1 MSRNPRQKP
10 GRGAKAA
17 GRRDPLASLRQ
28 TDMLISR
35 PLLPAEILAHIA
47 DFLAIPDLMRLARV
61 SRRMCEMVYDD
72 TRWVRR
78 LRMMGAWDEEEA
90 RTKGR
95 LSAAGQVH
103 ADRRL
108 STIDRKTVNGKGRPG
123 STAAGSHLLF
133 DPDPDSPASPRKL
146 GIQRA
151 YDAKSVIANHK
162 DDGFDAVEI
171 ATNHK
176 DDGFDTVEIAAPG
189 VPQTQTAGSD
199 DSKAALLALRRVR
212 SIRGQA
218 RQEYGKLYSAVGPFY
233 VDTLRQQ
240 DPRKGLVFK
249 TYETRAEQAQMLVQV
264 RVLAQ
269 SDSSPGSDG
278 REKRIKEAIEL
289 LDTAALLDFRQG
301 YEYGDIA
308 GRMRE
313 SAHVM
318 HILNGGTSAVN
329 LFLQD
334 NKMIANK
341 ASLGS
346 ATDCVDYS
354 QGWSQLS
361 LERVQAYFD
370 RLAVAFAE
378 EAGVVRA
385 VFDRPDQVLI
395 QLLERTSEEVLAPFL
410 AALFDDAQAR
420 AGTLYLKIISGTFA
434 ATRHFIVDN
443 CLDPDSDELLVQRA
457 NAVVGRIYEPHLE
470 GYLAQEL
477 ETFRLKAEREIE
489 QWNRALAEQVASTES
504 YLMANVNRSADKKDF
519 LSSFKQVV
527 MAPVNLL
534 QGFSGSSMSSKPV
547 VHKTIT
553 NGFDTRSSTPSQRA
567 EAPTSELAAK
577 AALMNARLETIRSLF
592 SIEVA
597 LNLVHSAKASIE
609 RIAQF
614 IALGGHIGE
623 SAKSECRAI
632 FSLLVDTVG
641 TRHVKAGFDT
651 AIERLES
658 YKARDA
664 ATTNT
669 NGNGGGGG
677 GSDQAQVAPL
687 TTFLELIN
695 VGDLIQ
701 QMLALFFE
709 SELVATRIVSRDD
722 FLDASVKE
730 KKKFEAM
737 LDERVATGLS
747 RGIDVLMDEIEYL
760 YATSQAASDFNPRPV
775 AGPDAA
781 IIVDVGPTATA
792 NRVIELVKTHTS
804 MLTGA
809 TEKTLLDVFTAE
821 VGLRLFTL
829 LCKHIKRQRISTAGA
844 MPLISDLALY
854 AAYIASFRNY
864 DLNTYFAALREVAQI
879 YLIAGSSS
887 RDVAEMAAI
896 IGDADRYKGVFTV
909 EDVVEFAE
917 RRTDWLLV
925 RAGVERRV
933 LVKISH

>member
-1 MSRNPRQKP
+1 MSRTSRHKP
-10 GRGAKAA
+10 GRGGKAA

-28 TDMLISR
+28 TDMLISK
-35 PLLPAEILAHIA
+35 PLLPAEILAHVA
-47 DFLAIPDLMRLARV
+47 DFLAITDLMRFARV

-78 LRMMGAWDEEEA
+78 LRMMGVWDEEEA
-90 RTKGR
+90 RTNDR
-95 LSAAGQVH
+95 LSSAGGKGQT
-103 ADRRL
+103 DRRR
-108 STIDRKTVNGKGRPG
+108 STIDRTTVNGKGRPAT
-123 STAAGSHLLF
+123 TAAGSPLLF
-133 DPDPDSPASPRKL
+133 DADPHSPTSPRKL
-146 GIQRA
+146 PTHGAGGIQRA
-151 YDAKSVIANHK
+151 YDPKSVIANHK

-171 ATNHK
+171 AAPGALQIQTTGL
-176 DDGFDTVEIAAPG
+176 DDGK
-189 VPQTQTAGSD
+189 Q
-199 DSKAALLALRRVR
+199 AALLALRRVR

-218 RQEYGKLYSAVGPFY
+218 RQEYGKLYRLVGPFY

-240 DPRKGLVFK
+240 DPRQGLVFR

-269 SDSSPGSDG
+269 SDSSTGYDG
-278 REKRIKEAIEL
+278 RESRIKEVIDL

-308 GRMRE
+308 GRMKE
-313 SAHVM
+313 AAHVM

-370 RLAVAFAE
+370 RLAVAFAQ

-385 VFDRPDQVLI
+385 VFDRPDQVLL

-420 AGTLYLKIISGTFA
+420 AGSLYLKIISGTFA

-443 CLDPDSDELLVQRA
+443 CLDPDSDELLIQRA

-470 GYLAQEL
+470 GYLSQEF
-477 ETFRLKAEREIE
+477 ESFRLKAEREIE

-504 YLMANVNRSADKKDF
+504 YLMSNINRSADKKDF

-527 MAPVNLL
+527 MAPTL
-534 QGFSGSSMSSKPV
+534 
-547 VHKTIT
+547 T
-553 NGFDTRSSTPSQRA
+553 NGLDTRSSTPSQRP

-623 SAKSECRAI
+623 SAKSKCRAI
-632 FSLLVDTVG
+632 FSLLVHTVG
-641 TRHVKAGFDT
+641 TRHV
-651 AIERLES
+651 
-658 YKARDA
+658 
-664 ATTNT
+664 
-669 NGNGGGGG
+669 
-677 GSDQAQVAPL
+677 QVAPL

-760 YATSQAASDFNPRPV
+760 YATSQAASDFNPPP
-775 AGPDAA
+775 ATAAADA
-781 IIVDVGPTATA
+781 IVDIGPTATA
-792 NRVIELVKTHTS
+792 KRVIDLVKTHTS

-829 LCKHIKRQRISTAGA
+829 LCKHIKRQRISTTGA

-854 AAYIASFRNY
+854 AAYIGSFRNY

-933 LVKISH
+933 LGESCLLM